1 MSESF
6 LKVDNREG
14 DSKRNWLYAKGI
26 VAGLKLMC
34 LFAQLIVAVL
44 FCFQL

>member
-6 LKVDNREG
+6 LKVDNKDG
-14 DSKRNWLYAKGI
+14 DSKRNWLYAKCI

-34 LFAQLIVAVL
+34 LFSQLIVAIL